1 VPVYGRTG
9 MYDQWGLMMGEVE
22 KRALVI
28 TVGMQKGGVAKTTNT
43 LHLAVALAQRGR
55 RCLVWDVDVNHGA
68 TKRLNIPPEA
78 FASTIHILT
87 GDIEVQDA
95 VLSYDDDD
103 VDVEL
108 PQNVDFI
115 AASRDLERLDQEL
128 SRANKFYNPNDVLT
142 PHIQKLRSIGKY
154 DYILLDTG
162 PSAHTTTRASYLVAD
177 YFILSVTPE
186 KAAVDAIP
194 DALQD
199 IRDATISGLN
209 PHLHLLGVI
218 LSCMDRR
225 VALARRYEEYI
236 AEHSRSSSAAPIK
249 FKTTIGRAAA
259 IGRAAVHGKT
269 VLEAE
274 PGHAVAQQFRD
285 LAAEVEDRIQQHLI
299 SGSKEIVANG

>member
-1 VPVYGRTG
+1 MHWRGEA
-9 MYDQWGLMMGEVE
+9 MGEGAPKE
-22 KRALVI
+22 TTVI

-78 FASTIHILT
+78 FAGTIHILT
-87 GDIEVQDA
+87 GDIEVEEA
-95 VLSYDDDD
+95 VLGFDDED
-103 VDVEL
+103 VDIAL
-108 PQNVDFI
+108 PENLDFI

-128 SRANKFYNPNDVLT
+128 ARANKFYNPNDVLK
-142 PHIQKLRSIGKY
+142 PHIAKLRALGKY
-154 DYILLDTG
+154 DYVLLDTG
-162 PSAHTTTRASYLVAD
+162 PSAHTTTRAAYLVAD
-177 YFILSVTPE
+177 YFILSIIPE

-199 IRDATISGLN
+199 IKDATQSGLN

-225 VALARRYEEYI
+225 VTLARRYEEFI
-236 AEHSRSSSAAPIK
+236 AERFRAANAEPMK

-274 PGHAVAQQFRD
+274 PTHEVAQQFRD
-285 LAAEVEDRIQQHLI
+285 LALEVEERIHNHRLGGAARAI
-299 SGSKEIVANG
+299 SHG

>member
-1 VPVYGRTG
+1 
-9 MYDQWGLMMGEVE
+9 MGEGVGKE
-22 KRALVI
+22 TIVI

-43 LHLAVALAQRGR
+43 LHLAVALALSGR

-78 FASTIHILT
+78 FASTIHVLT
-87 GDIEVQDA
+87 GDIEVEEA
-95 VLSYDDDD
+95 ILAWDDDA

-108 PQNVDFI
+108 PENLDFI

-128 SRANKFYNPNDVLT
+128 SRANKFYNPNDVLK
-142 PHIQKLRSIGKY
+142 PHIAKLRALSKY
-154 DYILLDTG
+154 DYILIDTG
-162 PSAHTTTRASYLVAD
+162 PSAHTTTRAAYLVAD
-177 YFILSVTPE
+177 YFILSLIPE

-199 IRDATISGLN
+199 IKDATQSGLN

-225 VALARRYEEYI
+225 VALARRYEEFI
-236 AEHSRSSSAAPIK
+236 AERFRAANAEPMK

-274 PGHAVAQQFRD
+274 PSHAVARQFLD
-285 LAAEVEDRIQQHLI
+285 LALEVEERIRQHRLV
-299 SGSKEIVANG
+299 GTVGVARHG